1 MGILSWILFGLVVGV
16 IAKLLMPGRDPGG
29 FIVTILLGIAGAL
42 VGGFIGRAMGF
53 YEANQGASWIMS
65 ILGAILL
72 LLLYRMM
79 VRRRV
84 YDRGRSGVRGLPAS
98 GTPARPPCT
107 IRASPRSVAGHSKEA
122 RCAAPYP
129 YFSPLLP

>member
-1 MGILSWILFGLVVGV
+1 MGILAWILFGLVVGI

-42 VGGFIGRAMGF
+42 LGGFLGQAMGL
-53 YEANQGASWIMS
+53 YGANESAGWLVS

-72 LLLYRMM
+72 LVLYRVM

-84 YDRGRSGVRGLPAS
+84 
-98 GTPARPPCT
+98 
-107 IRASPRSVAGHSKEA
+107 
-122 RCAAPYP
+122 
-129 YFSPLLP
+129 